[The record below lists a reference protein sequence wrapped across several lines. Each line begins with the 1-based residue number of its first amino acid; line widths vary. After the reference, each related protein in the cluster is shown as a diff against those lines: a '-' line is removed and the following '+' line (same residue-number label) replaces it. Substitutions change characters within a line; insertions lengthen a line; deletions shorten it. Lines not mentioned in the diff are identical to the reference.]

1 MKDPTSSNITSSTVR
16 TLLQVIKYL
25 IAESEHDVVTIA
37 ERQLTRMDDEF
48 SLNVDTIG
56 SGADAG
62 FKLSLQKTPSS
73 LGDKLRQRRVIPVD
87 DFQNDPNIDLLLQL
101 RPVTVPN

>member
-1 MKDPTSSNITSSTVR
+1 MSTVR

-25 IAESEHDVVTIA
+25 IAESEHDVVTIT
-37 ERQLTRMDDEF
+37 ERQLARMDDEF
-48 SLNVDTIG
+48 TIKVDPIG
-56 SGADAG
+56 IGADAS

-73 LGDKLRQRRVIPVD
+73 FGDKLRQRRVIPVD
-87 DFQNDPNIDLLLQL
+87 DFQNDPNIELLLQL